1 MKTKITIIM
10 TLVAA
15 LLLSIA
21 AYAKGEIN
29 DEVNEPDAVSFQAY
43 MDANTKEELLKRH
56 QIFRIVLNEY
66 RDGVIGETLH
76 YYLDND
82 YAAWKFDY
90 GVNWL
95 NGHEYTMDS
104 YIDGDTPYYVTYLSK
119 QAEYHDEILNWARGN
134 EFLCLTE
141 PDRIVET
148 IDNGG
153 GTFSGVIEF
162 NDPEKVKNNIAENA
176 PDLPDDLEYEEGMAI
191 RYNYIFSTETKDL
204 LEYDTFLV
212 IAGKEPVLLNVAT
225 FFYDGETYDPF
236 EKGEP
241 FAAYRAA
248 MDDPLIAGEHTLLNC
263 GIDQMDVAHPTIQVA
278 QRRQLEA
285 AADRRVVLPRFF
297 CCLAD
302 EFVEV
307 YDVQKSHLIGH
318 ASRVSFSSGDIDI
331 VNQREKTRF
340 PSI

>member
-43 MDANTKEELLKRH
+43 VDANTKEELLKRH

-82 YAAWKFDY
+82 YAAWNFDY

-95 NGHEYTMDS
+95 NGHEYTLDS

-119 QAEYHDEILNWARGN
+119 QAEYHDEILDWARGN

-241 FAAYRAA
+241 FAAYSAA
-248 MDDPLIAGEHTLLNC
+248 MDDPGQFRTITVIFDPNTKDELEMAYSVPKNTALRIINNSERVQNIYTDRECTQLYDDSERGAEDLTLY
-263 GIDQMDVAHPTIQVA
+263 VPT
-278 QRRQLEA
+278 EA
-285 AADRRVVLPRFF
+285 R
-297 CCLAD
+297 
-302 EFVEV
+302 
-307 YDVQKSHLIGH
+307 
-318 ASRVSFSSGDIDI
+318 
-331 VNQREKTRF
+331 
-340 PSI
+340 PSE